1 MDIGILT
8 YSSSA
13 PSAQQKRGAQHRMTS
28 QGSGPYSPDHDSKAC
43 ERAPDRGTKRLG
55 SIARAHHDWHW
66 LDWRRDA
73 REPRVVVRAH
83 HEESASELR
92 AGCSM
97 RSMMA
102 LICVI
107 ARLGGITVSLHW
119 GGQFGVRESGEPI
132 PAHLWGDGENNDFE
146 APTQGVGTARKGT
159 SLSDPPPSPY
169 SPM

>member
-1 MDIGILT
+1 
-8 YSSSA
+8 
-13 PSAQQKRGAQHRMTS
+13 MTS

-83 HEESASELR
+83 PEESASELR

-107 ARLGGITVSLHW
+107 VRLGGITVSLHW
-119 GGQFGVRESGEPI
+119 GGRFGVRESGEPI
-132 PAHLWGDGENNDFE
+132 PAHLWVMVKITTLE
-146 APTQGVGTARKGT
+146 AVDTGRRTTRKGT

>member
-1 MDIGILT
+1 MSHSPHSTPALSAFVRYI
-8 YSSSA
+8 SSDPPQHSRPHGALYALCVETTVHPAA
-13 PSAQQKRGAQHRMTS
+13 PTLSRH
-28 QGSGPYSPDHDSKAC
+28 
-43 ERAPDRGTKRLG
+43 RGTKRLG

-132 PAHLWGDGENNDFE
+132 PAHLWVIVKKRYWE
-146 APTQGVGTARKGT
+146 ALTQGVG
-159 SLSDPPPSPY
+159 LP
-169 SPM
+169 

>member
-1 MDIGILT
+1 M
-8 YSSSA
+8 
-13 PSAQQKRGAQHRMTS
+13 
-28 QGSGPYSPDHDSKAC
+28 
-43 ERAPDRGTKRLG
+43 
-55 SIARAHHDWHW
+55 
-66 LDWRRDA
+66 
-73 REPRVVVRAH
+73 VVRAH

-169 SPM
+169 SPMCKVQACKHVSVYISECAYNGSLTDTVTSATD

>member
-1 MDIGILT
+1 
-8 YSSSA
+8 
-13 PSAQQKRGAQHRMTS
+13 MTS

-83 HEESASELR
+83 PEESASELR

-107 ARLGGITVSLHW
+107 VRLGGITVSLHW
-119 GGQFGVRESGEPI
+119 GGRFGVRESGEPI
-132 PAHLWGDGENNDFE
+132 PAHLW
-146 APTQGVGTARKGT
+146 VMVK
-159 SLSDPPPSPY
+159 
-169 SPM
+169 

>member
-1 MDIGILT
+1 
-8 YSSSA
+8 
-13 PSAQQKRGAQHRMTS
+13 MTS

-83 HEESASELR
+83 PEESASELR

-132 PAHLWGDGENNDFE
+132 PAHLWVMVKITTLRLQRRE
-146 APTQGVGTARKGT
+146 
-159 SLSDPPPSPY
+159 
-169 SPM
+169 